1 VPLEKKECWITV
13 DADCGVLW
21 WCLGKNDLF
30 AECGV
35 GEKKNPL
42 TLVEVR
48 GWTKF
53 PLVRRYYPHQQVSIN
68 RAKYKNNPQ
77 GIFAIAPT
85 ILFTTR

>member
-1 VPLEKKECWITV
+1 
-13 DADCGVLW
+13 
-21 WCLGKNDLF
+21 
-30 AECGV
+30 
-35 GEKKNPL
+35 
-42 TLVEVR
+42 VEVR

>member
-1 VPLEKKECWITV
+1 
-13 DADCGVLW
+13 
-21 WCLGKNDLF
+21 
-30 AECGV
+30 
-35 GEKKNPL
+35 
-42 TLVEVR
+42 VEVR

-85 ILFTTR
+85 IATSWPLIVRFLEVAIYYFLYVYLWQIPISPSDFACSRSG